1 MPVPNSSDRVVNLVE
16 NVLKVSHD
24 INPDYTHTQHMAWA
38 LGILA
43 DVVLQKNHMDTI
55 VFARLHERLN
65 QLTKTS
71 NYPTNPRR
79 F

>member
-1 MPVPNSSDRVVNLVE
+1 MPVPYNNDRVRTLVQ
-16 NVLKVSHD
+16 NVLEVSHTV
-24 INPDYTHTQHMAWA
+24 NPTYTHNEHMAWA

-43 DVVLQKNHMDTI
+43 DVVLQKNHMDNV

-65 QLTKTS
+65 ELTNSRKF
-71 NYPTNPRR
+71 PTR